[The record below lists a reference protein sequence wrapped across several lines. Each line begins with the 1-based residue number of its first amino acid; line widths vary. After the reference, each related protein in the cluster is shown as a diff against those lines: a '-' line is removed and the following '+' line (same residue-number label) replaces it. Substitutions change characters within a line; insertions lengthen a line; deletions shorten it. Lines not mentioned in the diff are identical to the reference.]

1 MTQISWG
8 TKIAALYIGF
18 VGLVIVMVTFSMNQK
33 IELVSSDYYAK
44 ELKYQDKINEMNN
57 ANALS
62 DQIKHTIA
70 SNQLEVQFPVDFKD
84 KKIAGEILFFKPSD
98 ATKDYK
104 TPIQLN
110 TDLKQTISKSLL
122 TSGMYKMQITWSVEG
137 KNYFNESIIVLP

>member
-33 IELVSSDYYAK
+33 IELVSPDYYAK

-62 DQIKHTIA
+62 DQIKHA
-70 SNQLEVQFPVDFKD
+70 VSLNQLEVQFPIDFKD
-84 KKIAGEILFFKPSD
+84 KKVNGEILFFKPSD

-104 TPIQLN
+104 TSIQLN
-110 TDLKQTISKSLL
+110 PDLKQVISKSLL
-122 TSGMYKMQITWSVEG
+122 SSGMYKMQISWTVEG

>member
-1 MTQISWG
+1 MAQISWG

-57 ANALS
+57 SNALS
-62 DQIKHTIA
+62 EQIRYTITGD
-70 SNQLEVQFPVDFKD
+70 QLEIQFPVDFKD
-84 KKIAGEILFFKPSD
+84 KKITGEILFFKPSD

-104 TPIQLN
+104 LPIQLN
-110 TDLKQTISKSLL
+110 TGLKQTISKSLL
-122 TSGMYKMQITWSVEG
+122 SNGMYKMQVSWTVEE

>member
-1 MTQISWG
+1 MAQISWG

-62 DQIKHTIA
+62 EQIKYTITGD
-70 SNQLEVQFPVDFKD
+70 QLEILFPVDFKD
-84 KKIAGEILFFKPSD
+84 KKVTGEILFFKPSD

-104 TPIQLN
+104 LPIKLN
-110 TDLKQTISKSLL
+110 TGLKQTISKSLL
-122 TSGMYKMQITWSVEG
+122 SNGMYKMQVSWTVEE

>member
-8 TKIAALYIGF
+8 TKIAALYISF

-62 DQIKHTIA
+62 DQIKHTIGA
-70 SNQLEVQFPVDFKD
+70 SQLEIQFPVDFKD
-84 KKIAGEILFFKPSD
+84 KHVAGEILFFKPSD

-104 TPIQLN
+104 TPIQIN
-110 TDLKQTISKSLL
+110 ADLKQTISKSLL
-122 TSGMYKMQITWSVEG
+122 SSGMYKMQISWTVDG